1 MGRKLSQGCE
11 NVSTW
16 MKSNLLKLNPG
27 KTHVMTLGTS
37 QRLKITN
44 QMQVFMDGLLLQE
57 NSEQTENL
65 LGCKIQANLKWQK
78 QVQALHS
85 KLRARLLGLGKL
97 KSFAQAAIRKTIT
110 EGLFNS
116 ILVYCLPLFGG
127 MDTGNL
133 KDLQILQNK
142 AEYYHS
148 VISVFKIRNSGQPE
162 YLATRLLKDSRNG
175 RIMIPEQLYKKRCR
189 LLE

>member
-1 MGRKLSQGCE
+1 
-11 NVSTW
+11 

-37 QRLKITN
+37 QRLKMTN

-57 NSEQTENL
+57 NPEHVENL
-65 LGCKIQANLKWQK
+65 LGCKIQANLKWKK
-78 QVQALHS
+78 QVQVLHS
-85 KLRARLLGLGKL
+85 KLRARHLGLGNL

-175 RIMIPEQLYKKRCR
+175 RIMIPNMELKLAQNSFTINKRFR